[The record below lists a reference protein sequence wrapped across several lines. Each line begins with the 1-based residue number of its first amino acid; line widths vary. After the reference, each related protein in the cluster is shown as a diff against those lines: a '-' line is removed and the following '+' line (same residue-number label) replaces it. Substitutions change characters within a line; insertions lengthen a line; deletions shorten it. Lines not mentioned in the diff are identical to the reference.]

1 MRDDRALTAGQG
13 GGKHASGSVEWPM
26 SDREDTAE
34 DKMEVPA
41 AGHRAGNRFLAEAKG
56 AQLLP

>member
-1 MRDDRALTAGQG
+1 MRDDGAIAAGQG
-13 GGKHASGSVEWPM
+13 GGKHASDPAEWPM

-34 DKMEVPA
+34 DKMEVSA
-41 AGHRAGNRFLAEAKG
+41 SHRAGNRFLAEAKG